1 MTQRDYY
8 EILGVPRSASA
19 EDLKSAFRR
28 LARQYHPDVNKE
40 PDAEERFKEINEAY
54 AVLSDPEKR
63 AAYDRYGHA
72 GVRGPNGAPDFSVDF
87 NDFADLFSDLF
98 GFGGF
103 GRSTA
108 RARHAPRRGADL
120 QYRLELTFEEA
131 VFGAEKEIEITRDE
145 VCSMCNGSGAKPGTT
160 PVRCSTCNGS
170 GEVRQ
175 VRQSLL
181 GAMVQVTTCPTCRG
195 SGETIST
202 PCPNCLGRGLE
213 RRTRRRVVSIP
224 AGVDSGTQIRL
235 AGEGQPGV
243 NGGPNGNLYIAIEV
257 KPHKFF
263 RRRDFD
269 ILLDLNINVAQA
281 ALGAEVEVPTVDGPM
296 RLKIPPGTQTGK
308 VLVMKGMGVP
318 RLRNSG
324 RGDQL
329 VVINVEIPTR
339 LTAEQ
344 RELFERLA
352 ASLGTEAVPRE
363 KGFLDRLKEA
373 LGG

>member
-87 NDFADLFSDLF
+87 NDFADIFSDLF

-103 GRSTA
+103 GRTST
-108 RARHAPRRGADL
+108 RSRHAPRRGADL

-145 VCSMCNGSGAKPGTT
+145 VCSQCGGSGAKPGTS

-175 VRQSLL
+175 VRQTLL
-181 GAMVQVTTCPTCRG
+181 GAMVQVTTCPTCHG
-195 SGETIST
+195 SGETINT
-202 PCPNCLGRGLE
+202 PCPTCLGRGLE
-213 RRTRRRVVSIP
+213 RRTRRRVVSVP

-263 RRRDFD
+263 RRRDYD

-318 RLRNSG
+318 KLRSAG

-329 VVINVEIPTR
+329 VVINVEVPTR

-352 ASLGTEAVPRE
+352 TSLGTEAVPRE